1 MDDWDADS
9 VQLYDNLR
17 TLLISL
23 RDVAQARAIPDSKDF
38 KEWHRRMLHG
48 LATPDQ
54 QLIGAVRGESGLEGL
69 EVRVGQSRGV
79 PARDVANELAQ
90 FERRLT
96 NHLHYLDSQ
105 LKSDHDH
112 TTDELLAVVDLCA
125 WVHAEWVRIHPFA
138 NGNGRIARLLANFV
152 AMRYGLPPFIRLR
165 PRPDMGY
172 SAASQSAMSGDWK
185 PTARVFEKMLITFLN
200 QTP

>member
-9 VQLYDNLR
+9 TQLYNNLR
-17 TLLISL
+17 GLLSSL
-23 RDVAQARAIPDSKDF
+23 RDAAQARAIPDSDDF

-48 LATPDQ
+48 LAAPDKH
-54 QLIGAVRGESGLEGL
+54 LIGAFRGERGLETL
-69 EVRVGQSRGV
+69 EVRVGRNRGAA
-79 PARDVANELAQ
+79 ARDVANASAQ
-90 FERRLT
+90 FEQRLAS
-96 NHLHYLDSQ
+96 HLHYLDAQ
-105 LKSDHDH
+105 LKSGHDH

-125 WVHAEWVRIHPFA
+125 WVHAEWVRVHPFA

-172 SAASQSAMSGDWK
+172 STASQSAMSGDWQ

-200 QTP
+200 QNP